1 MSRMPTAETLAAA
14 RCAALAAG
22 RIDVWTWRLRAA
34 RGELALLFQL
44 LSADER
50 ARVARLA
57 FVQDRVQFIVGR
69 ARMRQVLAGYL
80 AVPPEALRFGYGDRG
95 KPMLSHCASA
105 PFFNLSHSGDFAALA
120 VAHCG
125 DVGIDVEQIRP
136 VGSEIA
142 QRFFTEG
149 EKAIL
154 ARLSGSE
161 WRQAFYRC
169 WTRKEAV
176 LKANGKG
183 LSGGL
188 ASFDVALATDATARP
203 LRLQRDRSDSAEPWS
218 VQDLALAAGF
228 VGAVAVRAGRAQ
240 GALRHFRL
248 GSTARA
254 RRAMDPLAPE
264 RLDIGAQGYGAAR
277 GTVSAL

>member
-1 MSRMPTAETLAAA
+1 MSRGWRSYKIGSSSSSGVRACA
-14 RCAALAAG
+14 RFWRDIWRCRPR
-22 RIDVWTWRLRAA
+22 RI
-34 RGELALLFQL
+34 
-44 LSADER
+44 
-50 ARVARLA
+50 
-57 FVQDRVQFIVGR
+57 
-69 ARMRQVLAGYL
+69 
-80 AVPPEALRFGYGDRG
+80 RFGYGDRG
-95 KPMLSHCASA
+95 KPTLSHCASA

-120 VAHCG
+120 VARCG

-142 QRFFTEG
+142 QRFFTDG

-188 ASFDVALATDATARP
+188 ASFDVGLATDATARP
-203 LRLQRDRSDSAEPWS
+203 LRLQRDRSDSAQPWS

-240 GALRHFRL
+240 GGIAAFQARLRRPRASRHGPTR
-248 GSTARA
+248 ARA
-254 RRAMDPLAPE
+254 P
-264 RLDIGAQGYGAAR
+264 
-277 GTVSAL
+277 